1 MITRITFVLA
11 TGTLL
16 AYAAAT
22 VPASKAAPVVPA
34 VRQYGE
40 PVELGKGQVR
50 TYLTMDTSGEPAE
63 IGVAFSEMALEGLPA
78 AGTGH
83 HGGHAMPHTFVIDLP
98 SEVAPFRYVELN
110 WNPAGHEPEGVYQD
124 MPHFDFHFWTAA
136 KAVRESIMPEDPAYA
151 AKAENVPA
159 PEYIP
164 EFNAALAPPGAT
176 LADVAVP
183 MMGVHWI
190 DLRSHELQGLLG
202 HPENFKPFTSTF
214 IHGSW
219 DGKLVF
225 WEPMITRA
233 HIVAKKTATE
243 ATVRDEIIPV
253 PTPKAYQTAG
263 YYPKAY
269 RITWDEEAREYR
281 IALTNLEKH
290 AN

>member
-1 MITRITFVLA
+1 
-11 TGTLL
+11 
-16 AYAAAT
+16 
-22 VPASKAAPVVPA
+22 
-34 VRQYGE
+34 
-40 PVELGKGQVR
+40 
-50 TYLTMDTSGEPAE
+50 
-63 IGVAFSEMALEGLPA
+63 MALEGLPGT
-78 AGTGH
+78 GTGH
-83 HGGHAMPHTFVIDLP
+83 LGMEGMTHAMPHTFVLDLP
-98 SEVAPFRYVELN
+98 GEVAPFRYVELN
-110 WNPAGHEPEGVYQD
+110 WNPSGARARGRLPGHAALRLPLLDGVE
-124 MPHFDFHFWTAA
+124 
-136 KAVRESIMPEDPAYA
+136 AVRESIMPEDPAYA

-159 PEYIP
+159 PEYVP

-190 DLRSHELQGLLG
+190 DVRSHELQGLLG
-202 HPENFKPFTSTF
+202 HPENFTPFTSTF

-233 HIVAKKTATE
+233 HILAKKTATDT
-243 ATVRDEIIPV
+243 TVRDEIIPV

-269 RITWDEEAREYR
+269 RITWDQEAREYR